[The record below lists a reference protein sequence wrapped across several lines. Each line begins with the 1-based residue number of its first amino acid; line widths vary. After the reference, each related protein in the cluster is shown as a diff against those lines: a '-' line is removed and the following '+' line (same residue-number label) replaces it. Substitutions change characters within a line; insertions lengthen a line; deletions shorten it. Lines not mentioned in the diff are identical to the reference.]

1 MSAQHTDQIF
11 TAYRIG
17 ALNGK
22 HPLYGDEGSRF
33 YPGRWNKWS
42 SPIVYCSQ
50 HYSTQILEKLVLAN
64 GVMPTDLHFITII
77 IPKGICYEK
86 FQTAAHPGWDG
97 ESQRIC
103 QEFGDKWVRER
114 RSTILFVPSIPAR
127 FGTNILVNLA
137 HDASKAITYERPK
150 PISWDDQLYRS

>member
-1 MSAQHTDQIF
+1 MSAQHTDQIL

-33 YPGRWNKWS
+33 YPGRWNKRS

-50 HYSTQILEKLVLAN
+50 HYSTQILEKLVHAN
-64 GVMPTDLHFITII
+64 GVMLPDLYFITIS

-86 FQTAAHPGWDG
+86 FQTAAHSGWDG
-97 ESQRIC
+97 KSQRIC
-103 QEFGDKWVRER
+103 KEFGDRWVREK
-114 RSTILFVPSIPAR
+114 RSAILLVPSIPAR
-127 FGTNILVNLA
+127 FETNILVNLA
-137 HDASKAITYERPK
+137 HDASKAITYERAK
-150 PISWDDQLYRS
+150 RISWDDQLYRS